1 VACSVL
7 EATVDYPFRFGTAL
21 GNKARK
27 WATVWGDRV
36 EEGRPTYGRPRG
48 VKRQTGKRLA
58 KA

>member
-1 VACSVL
+1 VL